1 MHLLVYLVVEEEMYS
16 FVCWELC
23 SVVGRFVKMYFKIFR
38 NISLLCLLC
47 SAALLTVEELLAE
60 EAASVIPT
68 AHGAQA
74 ENRSH

>member
-1 MHLLVYLVVEEEMYS
+1 MVHLLVYLVVEEEMYS

-23 SVVGRFVKMYFKIFR
+23 SRFVKISFKIFR

-60 EAASVIPT
+60 EAASFIPT
-68 AHGAQA
+68 AHGAHA